1 MDRQRS
7 QLKDR
12 LFNRDKVATIATQL
26 SCAHRAFDAAAFES
40 RVMSRL
46 PELELKQRIAWI
58 TDCLEIHLPVDYR
71 RAVNIMLRSLPGPCN
86 PQLLDGDFGDFIYAP
101 HSEYVARHGC
111 TREDLVFSL
120 ASLRELTTRFSAE
133 FAVRSFINA
142 FPDETLMTLAQWTA
156 DEHYHVRRLCSEGT
170 RPRLPWAT
178 RLGTPADYAVPLLDS
193 LYVDTTRF
201 VTRSVANHV
210 NDISKLDPDL
220 AVETLQRWRRACRQG
235 AKEMDYVVRHAT
247 RSLIKQGSPRALEL
261 LGIPLEPAVTVSKL
275 SFPDRV
281 ELGSEL
287 EFSFTIRAEQDT
299 EVIADYILHYP
310 NTEGRLTGRKVYK
323 LKRLSLAKREQA
335 TLTKRHL
342 LRPGM
347 TTRTIRPG
355 RHELELLLNGRTHTK
370 QSFWVTAP
378 TSH

>member
-7 QLKDR
+7 LLKDR
-12 LFNRDKVATIATQL
+12 LFNRDKVATIAAQL
-26 SCAHRAFDAAAFES
+26 SGAHRAFDTAAFE
-40 RVMSRL
+40 RQVMSRL
-46 PELELKQRIAWI
+46 PELELKQRISWI
-58 TDCLEIHLPVDYR
+58 TDCLEAHLPVGYR
-71 RAVNIMLRSLPGPCN
+71 RAVNVMLRSLPAPCD

-101 HSEYVARHGC
+101 YSEYVARHGC
-111 TREDLVFSL
+111 TREDLAFSL
-120 ASLRELTTRFSAE
+120 AALRELTTRFSAE

-142 FPDETLMTLAQWTA
+142 FPDETLTTLTQWTA

-193 LYVDTTRF
+193 LYIDTTRC

-220 AVETLQRWRRACRQG
+220 AIDTLQRWTRAGQQG
-235 AKEMDYVVRHAT
+235 AKEMHYVVRHAT
-247 RSLIKQGSPRALEL
+247 RSLIKEGSPRALEL
-261 LGIPLEPAVTVSKL
+261 LGVPLEPAVTVSNL
-275 SFPDRV
+275 TFPDRV
-281 ELGSEL
+281 ALGSEL

-299 EVIADYILHYP
+299 EVIADYVLHYP
-310 NTEGRLTGRKVYK
+310 DTEGRLTGRKVYK
-323 LKRLSLAKREQA
+323 LKRLSLAQREQA

-342 LRPGM
+342 LRQGM

-370 QSFWVTAP
+370 HSFWVTAP
-378 TSH
+378 ASH